1 MWRVRRATECAA
13 YVRTYSGRDLWTA
26 YIRAILRIGA
36 HMRCARVC
44 VCVSFKRNANG
55 SCAVCALANLGRRSG
70 ACGVH
75 CAWIRYMFAIFF
87 CLHEKHIKSP
97 QKAAAHRPPLY
108 YSHSLDV
115 HSTARRGVPTHT
127 HKHHAQHIFILF
139 KQIEKMI
146 SSLFVLYINM
156 RSRNA
161 TRQKGQHAI
170 YTIDTFILS
179 LQNLCKKITV
189 SCAPNINFRNKKSL
203 RHICDVKLRLYIE
216 LRGERIKKLVMY
228 ISLKILIPFLLFPSS
243 SLDVRQASPEPTTT
257 PRRRSPRAPFCVC
270 LTARAKQ
277 WPRLCIAHI
286 SQVPEVAR
294 AVSDPSN
301 SFAAPLPA
309 THQSPFCYHQSAS
322 PCAALALISHR
333 VNFASARHSSVELHS
348 VLMIH
353 AIYTQS
359 PPLNLLEAIVG
370 NAINYIYI
378 SCR

>member
-1 MWRVRRATECAA
+1 MDSL
-13 YVRTYSGRDLWTA
+13 YVCR
-26 YIRAILRIGA
+26 
-36 HMRCARVC
+36 
-44 VCVSFKRNANG
+44 F
-55 SCAVCALANLGRRSG
+55 
-70 ACGVH
+70 
-75 CAWIRYMFAIFF
+75 FF

-170 YTIDTFILS
+170 YTIDTFNFS
-179 LQNLCKKITV
+179 LQNFCTKYTFSQQKIP
-189 SCAPNINFRNKKSL
+189 SPL
-203 RHICDVKLRLYIE
+203 HICDVKLRLYIE
-216 LRGERIKKLVMY
+216 LRGERIKKLVIY

-309 THQSPFCYHQSAS
+309 FCYHQSAS